1 MDYGSILDGIDV
13 TAGWEQ
19 KEQINSSKLLVQTII
34 GIISNG
40 AVVNK
45 QSKNKI

>member
-1 MDYGSILDGIDV
+1 MDYDSILDGIDV

-19 KEQINSSKLLVQTII
+19 KKQINSSKLLVQTI

>member
-19 KEQINSSKLLVQTII
+19 KEQINSSKLLVQTI

-45 QSKNKI
+45 QPKNKI